1 MTQEEAQLL
10 IREGVQSKTGTWAD
24 IGAGT
29 GTFTLALQELLTEGV
44 IYAVDKN
51 PHVLWSLRSAG
62 PVSIEVVEADFTRP
76 FELPPLDGVVM
87 ANALHYTQEPAEAV
101 KHITANLKPGGAF
114 ILIEYETRRP
124 RPPWVPYPL
133 PFSMFR
139 EIALESWLTEPQKI
153 AEVPSRYGH
162 DHIYSALCFL
172 RSA

>member
-1 MTQEEAQLL
+1 MTQEEAQQL
-10 IREGVQSKTGTWAD
+10 IKPALSTTTGNWAD

-29 GTFTLALQELLTEGV
+29 GKFTLALHDLLTEGV
-44 IYAVDKN
+44 VYAVDKN
-51 PHVLWSLRSAG
+51 PHMLWNLRTPG

-101 KHITANLKPGGAF
+101 KHVTANLKPGGAF
-114 ILIEYETRRP
+114 ILIEYETRKP

-139 EIALESWLTEPQKI
+139 EIALECWLTEPRKL
-153 AEVPSRYGH
+153 AEQPSRYGH
-162 DHIYSALCFL
+162 DHIYAALCFL
-172 RSA
+172 RSN